1 VLVSTRTSGAAVNNA
16 PELGDLD
23 RKLIEILQVD
33 GRTPFRRIARTL
45 GVSEKVVRKR
55 VAQLRDDTTI
65 EIAPVAAPYLHGYT
79 GLASIAIR
87 VLPTE
92 SVMDVAAAVAEL
104 TLVDHVAVVAGR
116 FDMFAEAICRD
127 REELVRFVDGD
138 LRGVAGVESFQTFPY
153 LELFYYQAL
162 GLGEGDHSP
171 NDGGY
176 RLGEI
181 DAKIIEELHVDGR
194 VPLRSIARNLGVSE
208 AHVRH
213 RMNVM
218 TQSGMLRVMA
228 ITNPSSVGLTA
239 GAWLG
244 IELAPTTPS
253 TSVAKRLADVPSVT
267 YVTLCVGG
275 FDLFAEVLCSDHSE
289 LTSILDHELRI
300 IPGIQSI
307 ETFSHLG
314 VHIER
319 PRYSLGSPGA

>member
-1 VLVSTRTSGAAVNNA
+1 VTTRTSGSALNNGR
-16 PELGDLD
+16 ELGDLD

-55 VAQLRDDTTI
+55 VAQLRDDMTV

-79 GLASIAIR
+79 GLASIAAR
-87 VLPTE
+87 VSTTE
-92 SVMDVAAAVAEL
+92 SAMKVGAAVADL
-104 TLVDHVAVVAGR
+104 ALIDHVAVVAGR
-116 FDMFAEAICRD
+116 FDLFAEAICRD
-127 REELVRFVDGD
+127 REELVRFVDDEMRHVPGLD
-138 LRGVAGVESFQTFPY
+138 SLQIFPY
-153 LELFYYQAL
+153 LELSYYQAL
-162 GLGEGDHSP
+162 GLGAGDHSP

-176 RLGEI
+176 QLGDI

-228 ITNPSSVGLTA
+228 ITNPTSVGLTA

-244 IELAPTTPS
+244 VRLAPTTPS
-253 TSVAKRLADVPSVT
+253 PSVAKRLADVPSVT

-275 FDLFAEVLCSDHSE
+275 FDMFAEVLCSDHSE
-289 LTSILDHELRI
+289 LTSILDQELRV

-307 ETFSHLG
+307 ESFSHLG
-314 VHIER
+314 LHIKR
-319 PRYSLGSPGA
+319 PRYSLGT